1 MKHTLLIIGV
11 GQLGLLLLE
20 ESTKLSTYI
29 KNYIYTDTE
38 EKIVVNI

>member
-1 MKHTLLIIGV
+1 MKHTLLIIGG

-29 KNYIYTDTE
+29 KNLYLYRYRR
-38 EKIVVNI
+38 KLL